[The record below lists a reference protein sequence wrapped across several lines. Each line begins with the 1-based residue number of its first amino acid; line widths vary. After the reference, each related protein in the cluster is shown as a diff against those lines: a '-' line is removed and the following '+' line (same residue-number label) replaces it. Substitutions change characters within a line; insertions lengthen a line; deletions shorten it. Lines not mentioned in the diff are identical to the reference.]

1 MTVETLPVAKE
12 DASTRGTLTA
22 VGTKPEALTVTKV
35 FSRTQGGS
43 TCSAARERSAA
54 PRAECGVSPVA
65 FRSTLAYP
73 RRMSGSREITQREFR
88 NDSAAIMRGVERGES
103 FTITRNGT
111 PIARLIPLRRR
122 TIVPRAEVLAAF
134 ATAPVVNADRLRAD
148 LDSISETNPFD
159 REW

>member
-1 MTVETLPVAKE
+1 
-12 DASTRGTLTA
+12 
-22 VGTKPEALTVTKV
+22 
-35 FSRTQGGS
+35 
-43 TCSAARERSAA
+43 
-54 PRAECGVSPVA
+54 
-65 FRSTLAYP
+65 
-73 RRMSGSREITQREFR
+73 MSGSREITQREFR